1 MKVCKFGG
9 TSMAT
14 TQSILQVKSIIDRDP
29 ERKFI
34 VVSAPG
40 KRFSNDVKIT
50 DMLYAAYDEKV
61 AFGTC
66 KSSMKVIRERFLGLC
81 EELGLDIDMNKYLDE
96 VEEGIMNS
104 TSSDYAASRGEYL
117 SAIVVSA
124 VLGFKMIDAG
134 DIIKFNN
141 NGVFDAELTNDLVKK
156 YADYT
161 DGIVIPGFYGR
172 MPDKTI
178 KTFTRGGSDFTG
190 AIIARGIG
198 ARIYENWTDVN
209 GFMVTDPRIVENP
222 KHISV
227 LSYEE
232 LRELSYMGASV
243 LHPDS
248 IFPVQ
253 IDNIPINI
261 RNTFEPE
268 NEGTMIMD
276 NTAGYVLPVVTGI
289 AGRKGNT
296 TILIKK
302 AMMNGE
308 LGFCR
313 KVLTVLERHGI
324 SVEHI
329 PTGIDTM
336 GIVLSDAG
344 LKNADEEKIISD
356 IRGMVN
362 PDFIKISHSL
372 ALIAVV
378 GHGMVNQ
385 LGTAA
390 KIFTALYEAGVNIR
404 MIDQGSSELNIIIG
418 VEEKDYAASI
428 SAIYNAFFG

>member
-141 NGVFDAELTNDLVKK
+141 NGIFDAELTNDLVKK

-232 LRELSYMGASV
+232 LRELSYMGAGV

>member
-134 DIIKFNN
+134 NIIKFNN
-141 NGVFDAELTNDLVKK
+141 NGIFDAELTNDLVKK

-227 LSYEE
+227 LSQRAKRVN
-232 LRELSYMGASV
+232 LRSLG
-243 LHPDS
+243 
-248 IFPVQ
+248 
-253 IDNIPINI
+253 
-261 RNTFEPE
+261 
-268 NEGTMIMD
+268 
-276 NTAGYVLPVVTGI
+276 
-289 AGRKGNT
+289 KK
-296 TILIKK
+296 IL
-302 AMMNGE
+302 
-308 LGFCR
+308 
-313 KVLTVLERHGI
+313 
-324 SVEHI
+324 
-329 PTGIDTM
+329 
-336 GIVLSDAG
+336 
-344 LKNADEEKIISD
+344 
-356 IRGMVN
+356 
-362 PDFIKISHSL
+362 
-372 ALIAVV
+372 
-378 GHGMVNQ
+378 
-385 LGTAA
+385 
-390 KIFTALYEAGVNIR
+390 
-404 MIDQGSSELNIIIG
+404 
-418 VEEKDYAASI
+418 
-428 SAIYNAFFG
+428 

>member
-14 TQSILQVKSIIDRDP
+14 TESILQVKSIIESDP
-29 ERKFI
+29 ERKFV

-40 KRFSNDVKIT
+40 KRFSSDTKIT
-50 DMLYAAYDEKV
+50 DLLYSAYDEKV
-61 AFGTC
+61 EFGTC
-66 KSSMKVIRERFLGLC
+66 KSSMKVIRERFVGLC
-81 EELGLDIDMNKYLDE
+81 NELGLDVDINKYLDE
-96 VEEGIMNS
+96 VEEGIIKS

-124 VLGFKMIDAG
+124 VLGFKMVDAG

-209 GFMVTDPRIVENP
+209 GFMVTDPRIVKNP
-222 KHISV
+222 KHIAV

-276 NTAGYVLPVVTGI
+276 NTEGYVLPVVTGI

-296 TILIKK
+296 TISIKK

-336 GIVLSDAG
+336 GIVLSEAG
-344 LKNADEEKIISD
+344 LKNADEEKVISD

-362 PDFIKISHSL
+362 PDFIKISHSI

>member
-141 NGVFDAELTNDLVKK
+141 NGIFDAELTNDLVKK

-232 LRELSYMGASV
+232 LRELSYMGAGV

-261 RNTFEPE
+261 RNTFDPE

>member
-209 GFMVTDPRIVENP
+209 GFMVTDPRIIENP

-232 LRELSYMGASV
+232 LRELSYMGAGV

-261 RNTFEPE
+261 RNTFDPE

>member
-96 VEEGIMNS
+96 VEEGIINS

-141 NGVFDAELTNDLVKK
+141 NGIFDAELTNDLVKK

-232 LRELSYMGASV
+232 LRELSYMGAGV

-261 RNTFEPE
+261 RNTFDPE

-404 MIDQGSSELNIIIG
+404 MIDQGSSELNIIVG
-418 VEEKDYAASI
+418 VEEKDYNASI
-428 SAIYNAFFG
+428 KAIYNAFFG

>member
-232 LRELSYMGASV
+232 LRELSYMGAGV

-261 RNTFEPE
+261 RNTFDPE

-404 MIDQGSSELNIIIG
+404 MIDQGSSELNIIVG
-418 VEEKDYAASI
+418 VEEKDYNASI
-428 SAIYNAFFG
+428 KAIYNAFFG

>member
-14 TQSILQVKSIIDRDP
+14 TESILQVKSIIESDP
-29 ERKFI
+29 ERKFV

-40 KRFSNDVKIT
+40 KRFSNDTKIT
-50 DMLYAAYDEKV
+50 DLLYSAYDEKV
-61 AFGTC
+61 EFGTC
-66 KSSMKVIRERFLGLC
+66 KSSMKVIRERFVGLC
-81 EELGLDIDMNKYLDE
+81 NELGLDVDINKYLDE
-96 VEEGIMNS
+96 VEEGIIKS

-124 VLGFKMIDAG
+124 VLGFKMVDAG

-209 GFMVTDPRIVENP
+209 GFMVTDPRIVKNP
-222 KHISV
+222 KHIAV

-276 NTAGYVLPVVTGI
+276 NTEGYVLPVVTGI

-296 TILIKK
+296 TISIKK

-336 GIVLSDAG
+336 GIVLSEAG
-344 LKNADEEKIISD
+344 IKNADEEKVISD

>member
-14 TQSILQVKSIIDRDP
+14 TESILQVKSIIESDP
-29 ERKFI
+29 ERKFV

-40 KRFSNDVKIT
+40 KRFSSDTKIT
-50 DMLYAAYDEKV
+50 DLLYSAYDEKV
-61 AFGTC
+61 EFGTC
-66 KSSMKVIRERFLGLC
+66 KSSMKVIRERFVGLC
-81 EELGLDIDMNKYLDE
+81 NELGLDVDINKYLDE
-96 VEEGIMNS
+96 VEEGIIKS

-124 VLGFKMIDAG
+124 VLGFKMVDAG

-156 YADYT
+156 YADYS

-209 GFMVTDPRIVENP
+209 GFMVTDPRIVKNP
-222 KHISV
+222 KHIAV

-276 NTAGYVLPVVTGI
+276 NTEGYVLPVVTGI

-296 TILIKK
+296 TISIKK

-336 GIVLSDAG
+336 GIVLSEAG
-344 LKNADEEKIISD
+344 LKNADEEKVISD

-362 PDFIKISHSL
+362 PDFIKISHSI

>member
-141 NGVFDAELTNDLVKK
+141 NGIFDAELTNDLVKK

-232 LRELSYMGASV
+232 LRELSYMGAGV

-261 RNTFEPE
+261 RNTFDPE

-404 MIDQGSSELNIIIG
+404 MIDQGSSELNIIVG
-418 VEEKDYAASI
+418 VEEKDYNASI
-428 SAIYNAFFG
+428 KAIYNAFFG

>member
-14 TQSILQVKSIIDRDP
+14 TESILQVKSIIESDP
-29 ERKFI
+29 ERKFV

-40 KRFSNDVKIT
+40 KRFSNDTKIT
-50 DMLYAAYDEKV
+50 DLLYSAYDEKV
-61 AFGTC
+61 EFGTC
-66 KSSMKVIRERFLGLC
+66 KSSMKVIRERFVGLC
-81 EELGLDIDMNKYLDE
+81 NELGLDVDINKYLDE
-96 VEEGIMNS
+96 VEEGIIKS

-124 VLGFKMIDAG
+124 VLGFKMVDAG

-209 GFMVTDPRIVENP
+209 GFMVTDPRIVKNP
-222 KHISV
+222 KHIAV

-276 NTAGYVLPVVTGI
+276 NTEGYVLPVVTGI

-296 TILIKK
+296 TISIKK

-336 GIVLSDAG
+336 GIVLSEAG
-344 LKNADEEKIISD
+344 IKNADEEKVISD

-362 PDFIKISHSL
+362 PDFIKISHSI

>member
-141 NGVFDAELTNDLVKK
+141 NGIFDAELTNDLVKK

-232 LRELSYMGASV
+232 LRELSYMGAGV

-261 RNTFEPE
+261 RNTFDPE

-404 MIDQGSSELNIIIG
+404 MIDQGSSELNIIVG
-418 VEEKDYAASI
+418 VEEKDYNASI
-428 SAIYNAFFG
+428 RAIYNAFFG

>member
-14 TQSILQVKSIIDRDP
+14 TESILQVKSIIESDP
-29 ERKFI
+29 ERKFV

-40 KRFSNDVKIT
+40 KRFSSDTKIT
-50 DMLYAAYDEKV
+50 DLLYSAYDEKV
-61 AFGTC
+61 EFGTC
-66 KSSMKVIRERFLGLC
+66 KSSMKVIRERFVGLC
-81 EELGLDIDMNKYLDE
+81 NELGLDVDINKYLDE
-96 VEEGIMNS
+96 VEEGIIKS

-124 VLGFKMIDAG
+124 VLGFKMVDAG

-141 NGVFDAELTNDLVKK
+141 NGIFDAELTNDLVKK
-156 YADYT
+156 YADCT

-209 GFMVTDPRIVENP
+209 GFMVTDPRIVKNP
-222 KHISV
+222 KHIAV

-276 NTAGYVLPVVTGI
+276 NTEGYVLPVVTGI

-296 TILIKK
+296 TISIKK

-336 GIVLSDAG
+336 GIVLSEAG
-344 LKNADEEKIISD
+344 LKNADEEKVISD

-362 PDFIKISHSL
+362 PDFIKISHSI

>member
-81 EELGLDIDMNKYLDE
+81 KELGLDIDMNKYLDE

-141 NGVFDAELTNDLVKK
+141 NGIFDAELTNDLVKK

-232 LRELSYMGASV
+232 LRELSYMGAGV

-261 RNTFEPE
+261 RNTFDPE

>member
-141 NGVFDAELTNDLVKK
+141 NGIFDAELTNDLVKK

-232 LRELSYMGASV
+232 LRELSYMGAGV

-261 RNTFEPE
+261 RNTFDPE
-268 NEGTMIMD
+268 NEGTTIMD
-276 NTAGYVLPVVTGI
+276 NTEGYVLPVVTGI

-404 MIDQGSSELNIIIG
+404 MIDQGSSELNIIVG
-418 VEEKDYAASI
+418 VEEKDYNASI
-428 SAIYNAFFG
+428 KAIYNAFFG

>member
-141 NGVFDAELTNDLVKK
+141 NGIFDAELTNDLVKK

-418 VEEKDYAASI
+418 VEEKDYSASI

>member
-1 MKVCKFGG
+1 
-9 TSMAT
+9 
-14 TQSILQVKSIIDRDP
+14 
-29 ERKFI
+29 
-34 VVSAPG
+34 
-40 KRFSNDVKIT
+40 
-50 DMLYAAYDEKV
+50 MLYAAYDEKV

-96 VEEGIMNS
+96 VEEGIINS

-141 NGVFDAELTNDLVKK
+141 NGIFDAELTNDLVKK

-232 LRELSYMGASV
+232 LRELSYMGAGV

-261 RNTFEPE
+261 RNTFDPE

-404 MIDQGSSELNIIIG
+404 MIDQGSSELNIIVG
-418 VEEKDYAASI
+418 VEEKDYNASI
-428 SAIYNAFFG
+428 KAIYNAFFG

>member
-232 LRELSYMGASV
+232 LRELSYMGAGV